1 VENGTWAP
9 TAGKTICSMLE
20 QMKNIDIVS
29 PILTIRSAWKEDYQ
43 QDLEMLVE
51 GVMRKKCM

>member
-1 VENGTWAP
+1 
-9 TAGKTICSMLE
+9 MLQ

-43 QDLEMLVE
+43 QDLEKLVE
-51 GVMRKKCM
+51 GVIGENIK

>member
-1 VENGTWAP
+1 
-9 TAGKTICSMLE
+9 MLQ

-51 GVMRKKCM
+51 GVSKSRIS